1 MLERY
6 IFPIAPYLFMTT
18 GLSLCIGIWVS
29 VKREVYRLRARL
41 GERDA
46 QLEAASQAL
55 LAQITDMRAE
65 LHDAEARTSQLVPP
79 TPARSGLNVNTRTQV
94 LRMSRHG
101 EAEDSIASKLG
112 LPRNEVSLLLKVHKL
127 AVDGASLSI
136 APEPRT
142 SSSAAC

>member
-6 IFPIAPYLFMTT
+6 FFPIAPYLFMTT

-29 VKREVYRLRARL
+29 VKREVGRLRIRL
-41 GERDA
+41 RERDT
-46 QLEAASQAL
+46 QLEAASRAL

-65 LHDAEARTSQLVPP
+65 LHDAEERTSQLVPP
-79 TPARSGLNVNTRTQV
+79 APARSGLNVNTRTQV
-94 LRMSRHG
+94 LRMFRHG

-127 AVDGASLSI
+127 AVDGAPIPI
-136 APEPRT
+136 AQEPLT
-142 SSSAAC
+142 SSSASY